1 MTGPAGMRPH
11 GDDGKVPRMSTAVPP
26 HTRHPLLEDLFGE
39 QAELRP
45 DALAVVDGDIRLTY
59 AELRERAGLMAAG
72 LAARG
77 VGRETLVAMAFPRSA
92 EAIVCTVAIVLAGG
106 AYLPVNPAFPGERL
120 RLMLGDSGAPLLV
133 CAPGAEESLAPAV
146 PDGMRITTPDELLA
160 DGRRARSAGA
170 VPGTPPRPADRS
182 PLAYVMYTSGSTG
195 RPKGVMVEQSGI
207 VRLVR
212 DSDFYRFTP
221 HDRLLL
227 TGALEFDAATFEIW
241 GCLLNGAT
249 LYVADNE
256 TLLVASAL
264 KRVLHDNAITVMWM
278 TAPLFHQTVDTDPDV
293 FTRLG
298 TVLVGGD
305 VLSVRHVRALMAAH
319 PTLRVINGYGPT
331 ENTTFTTTH
340 EIRPDEPGAFPIGR
354 PVAGTTVL
362 VLDETGAPV
371 PAGVPGEL
379 YTGGS
384 GLARGYLGNPGLTA
398 ERFVLVGGE
407 RFYRTG
413 DRVSLDA
420 QGLLHFHGRVDDQ
433 VKIRGHRVEV
443 KEVEAVLLSC
453 PGVLDGCVTVAS
465 DGTDK
470 HLVGHTVLD
479 GSVTAADVTAALAAR
494 LPEYLRPER
503 IAVLDR
509 LPLNAN
515 GKVDKKALQPATAP
529 AAHPGAPTAGGAAH
543 DGLPPALRPLAELWS
558 TVLRLDGHRTL
569 TPEDDFFALGG
580 NSLSAGALIGRL
592 AARQGVRLAFRDVF
606 EHRTL
611 AAMADAVHRAARS
624 ADAAPP
630 AAGTPVVRA
639 PEGRPTALHPQQ
651 HGMHTHARVAPAS
664 VAYNIPLR
672 LDLHGRLTA
681 ADVRAALAELVR
693 RHDALRTRFLDGPDG
708 VRQEVLPGATVDLVE
723 SDAAAHPDDDT
734 VMASF
739 VRPFDLGRA
748 PLLRALLV
756 RVDDTRHR
764 LYLDVH
770 HIVFDGVS
778 LGIVAGELTELLGG
792 GVLPEPKWGYADAS
806 RWFADHVA
814 DGTFAADE
822 RYWLGVLADPPRL
835 DLPTDHPRPPV
846 RAETGAVERLPLTPE
861 RTAAL
866 DRIAARE
873 CTTPF
878 VALLTAYTA
887 ALMRLSGR
895 YDVVVGSPMSG
906 RVHPD
911 VEPVVGM
918 FVTTAALRLSAG
930 EPATLADL
938 LAVTHRRHQEALEH
952 QTVPLDR
959 IVAGLGLPRDP
970 SRLPLID
977 AFFALQ
983 NIDFHTFTRDGVTVD
998 VHLLHPGSC
1007 RFDLNLQA
1015 YRRPGG
1021 TLLELE
1027 YSTALF
1033 TASSAQYL
1041 LHRVAELI
1049 DDLDVSPRTPLSGHV
1064 ASPTPVTST
1073 HADFTF

>member
-1 MTGPAGMRPH
+1 MN
-11 GDDGKVPRMSTAVPP
+11 TAVTPNTG
-26 HTRHPLLEDLFGE
+26 HALLEDLFGE

-45 DALAVVDGDIRLTY
+45 DALAVVEGGIRLTY
-59 AELRERAGLMAAG
+59 GELRERAGLMAAG

-92 EAIVCTVAIVLAGG
+92 EAIVCTVAVVLAGG
-106 AYLPVNPAFPGERL
+106 AYLPVNPSFPGERL

-133 CAPGAEESLAPAV
+133 CAPGAEESLAPAL
-146 PDGMRITTPDELLA
+146 PDGMRVTTPDELVA
-160 DGRRARSAGA
+160 EGRRTHPDGGGPATA
-170 VPGTPPRPADRS
+170 PRPEDRS

-195 RPKGVMVEQSGI
+195 RPKGVMIEQSGI
-207 VRLVR
+207 VRLVKE
-212 DSDFYRFTP
+212 SDFYRFSP

-249 LYVADNE
+249 LHIADSE

-264 KRVLHDNAITVMWM
+264 KRVLHDDGITVMWM

-293 FTRLG
+293 FARLG

-305 VLSVRHVRALMAAH
+305 VLSVRHVRTLMAAH

-354 PVAGTTVL
+354 PVTGTTVL
-362 VLDETGAPV
+362 VLDESGAPV
-371 PAGVPGEL
+371 GVGEPGEL
-379 YTGGS
+379 HTGGS
-384 GLARGYLGNPGLTA
+384 GLARGYLGNPELTA

-413 DRVSLDA
+413 DRVSLDR

-453 PGVLDGCVTVAS
+453 PGVRDGCVTVAS
-465 DGTDK
+465 DGAGK
-470 HLVGHTVLD
+470 HLVGHIVPE
-479 GSVTAADVTAALAAR
+479 GSATASDVTAALAAR
-494 LPEYLRPER
+494 LPDYLRPER
-503 IAVLDR
+503 IVVLDR

-515 GKVDKKALQPATAP
+515 GKVDRKALRSAAP
-529 AAHPGAPTAGGAAH
+529 AASHTGPATTGPVHA
-543 DGLPPALRPLAELWS
+543 GLPPALRQLAGLWA
-558 TVLRLDGHRTL
+558 TVLRLDGRRVL

-580 NSLSAGALIGRL
+580 NSLSVGALIGRL
-592 AARQGVRLAFRDVF
+592 AVHEGVRLGFGDVF

-611 AAMADAVHRAARS
+611 AAMADAVRRAAE
-624 ADAAPP
+624 AAEGLPP
-630 AAGTPVVRA
+630 AAVAPVVRA
-639 PEGRPTALHPQQ
+639 PGGRPAPLHPQQ
-651 HGMHTHARVAPAS
+651 HGMHTHARVAPRS
-664 VAYNIPLR
+664 VAYNVPLR
-672 LDLHGRLTA
+672 LDLQGRLTGA
-681 ADVRAALAELVR
+681 AVRAALAELVR

-708 VRQEVLPGATVDLVE
+708 VRQEVVPSATVGLVE
-723 SDAAAHPDDDT
+723 ADAATHPDDAT
-734 VMASF
+734 VVASF
-739 VRPFDLGRA
+739 VHPFDLGHA

-756 RVDDTRHR
+756 RDEDTRHR

-778 LGIVAGELTELLGG
+778 LGIVAEELAELLGG
-792 GVLPEPKWGYADAS
+792 GLLSEPKWGYADAS
-806 RWFADHVA
+806 GWFADRLEEGA
-814 DGTFAADE
+814 FAADE
-822 RYWLGVLADPPRL
+822 EYWRGVLADPPRL

-846 RAETGAVERLPLTPE
+846 RAETGAVLGLPLGPE
-861 RTAAL
+861 RTGAL

-873 CTTPF
+873 STTPF
-878 VALLTAYTA
+878 VVLLTAWTA
-887 ALMRLSGR
+887 ALMRLSGQT
-895 YDVVVGSPMSG
+895 DIVVGSPMSG

-918 FVTTAALRLSAG
+918 FVTTAALRLSVG
-930 EPATLADL
+930 EPATLGDL
-938 LAVTHRRHQEALEH
+938 LSVTHRRHQEALEH

-959 IVAGLGLPRDP
+959 AVAGLGLPRDP

-983 NIDFHTFTRDGVTVD
+983 NIGFHTFTRNGVTVD

-1015 YRRPGG
+1015 YARPGE

-1041 LHRVAELI
+1041 LQRVAELI
-1049 DDLDVSPRTPLSGHV
+1049 DDLDVSPRTPLSGQV
-1064 ASPTPVTST
+1064 ASPTPVTAT